1 MPRLQQPLAFWL
13 WLSHTC
19 LSASNIREGPVYS
32 QPALLW
38 YLLNPLFCQQAR
50 LCIRAFHGKVLSLSL
65 SLSLFFPSLPQ
76 FGLLS
81 HVVSLSLSSRHSG
94 LVLTLRTDYAA
105 HTSLSSPHL
114 LVTDVS
120 VWTTSPLAVVVR
132 SIFCG
137 GFCFFPPSYV
147 AL

>member
-13 WLSHTC
+13 WLSRTC
-19 LSASNIREGPVYS
+19 LSASHIREGPVYS
-32 QPALLW
+32 QLALLW

-50 LCIRAFHGKVLSLSL
+50 LCIRAFHGQVLSLSL
-65 SLSLFFPSLPQ
+65 SFFPSLPQ

-94 LVLTLRTDYAA
+94 PVLTLSTNYAA

-137 GFCFFPPSYV
+137 GFVFFSS
-147 AL
+147 